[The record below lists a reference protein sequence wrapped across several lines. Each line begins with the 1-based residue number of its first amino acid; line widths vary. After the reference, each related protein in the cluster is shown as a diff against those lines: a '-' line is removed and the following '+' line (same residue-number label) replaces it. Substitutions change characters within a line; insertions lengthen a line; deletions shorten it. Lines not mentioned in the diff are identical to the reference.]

1 MPTPLDIVEAI
12 KAKKMLKVADIARVI
27 EDFAPK
33 SLQESYDNCGL
44 QVGDP
49 DMPVTAALLCLDITE
64 EILDEALQRQC
75 NMVITHHPLI
85 FHGLKSLTGRTAP
98 ERIVAKAIR
107 NNVAI
112 YSAHTNLDSAWNGV
126 SHEMAHMLNIRN
138 LQVLDPKPDNCECG
152 LGVVGDIK
160 PTPKLEFLRRV
171 KETFNV
177 KALRY
182 SAQSPQIV
190 VKRVALCGGA
200 GASLIADAIK
210 AGADAIITGDVKY
223 HDYTTFGQQIVI
235 ADIGHYESEL
245 CACRIFSRI
254 IRERYPDFLLY
265 FSDSESNPTSIIS
278 N

>member
-182 SAQSPQIV
+182 STQSPQIV

-200 GASLIADAIK
+200 GALLIADAIK